1 MILLHIRKG
10 MTIELSY
17 SRIWYYYN
25 FRVLSK
31 NEHYRRLEEGV
42 VEVVAALA
50 GAVTQ
55 CFAPETCQ
63 GFNFI

>member
-1 MILLHIRKG
+1 MNCH
-10 MTIELSY
+10 
-17 SRIWYYYN
+17 SRISCYY
-25 FRVLSK
+25 FGVLSK

-63 GFNFI
+63 GFNFIGEVKKGSK